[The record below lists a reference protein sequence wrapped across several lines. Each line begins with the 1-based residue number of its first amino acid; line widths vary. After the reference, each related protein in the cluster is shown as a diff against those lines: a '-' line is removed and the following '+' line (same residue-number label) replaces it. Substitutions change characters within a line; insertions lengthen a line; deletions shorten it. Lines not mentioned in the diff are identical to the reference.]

1 MALRLGRQCRR
12 PAPLAPC
19 SRAQAPRAGGLGAA
33 FRFGWGGEGVDGG
46 RPTSRGLP
54 PAGRWS
60 TLPCPLG
67 KGRCRCAGSTL
78 FALRAKALQ
87 SGAPDHGMS
96 RERAGFSERFAHQG
110 NLPARRGTGERA
122 APRRGRR
129 YTPSRGQNA
138 PFSRQNL
145 PHHPTAANAAL
156 YKARLMPVAENLPGA
171 RPRPAFRACIRPIRA
186 CLRPIRACI
195 RPIRACI
202 RPIRACLRP
211 IRACIRPIRA
221 CLRPIPYHLRP
232 SHTFCGRPMSLAAVP
247 CLLLPIR
254 AFMAFCAICGAFPAL
269 YDFPTP
275 AYGPSAPFAAHPRHL
290 RPIRVFCG
298 HPALV

>member
-1 MALRLGRQCRR
+1 MLRFV
-12 PAPLAPC
+12 
-19 SRAQAPRAGGLGAA
+19 SDGA
-33 FRFGWGGEGVDGG
+33 GEGADGG

-54 PAGRWS
+54 PAGRWA

-67 KGRCRCAGSTL
+67 KGRCRYAGSTL

-87 SGAPDHGMS
+87 SGAPDHGVS

-129 YTPSRGQNA
+129 YTPSRRQNA

-156 YKARLMPVAENLPGA
+156 YKARLMPVAENLPGT

-195 RPIRACI
+195 RPIRAC
-202 RPIRACLRP
+202 L
-211 IRACIRPIRA
+211 RPIRA

-232 SHTFCGRPMSLAAVP
+232 SHTFCGRPMSLAAIS
-247 CLLLPIR
+247 CLLRPSAPLW
-254 AFMAFCAICGAFPAL
+254 L
-269 YDFPTP
+269 
-275 AYGPSAPFAAHPRHL
+275 SAPFAAHSQRFTTFLRLLMAIPRHL
-290 RPIRVFCG
+290 RRIPRLSRLSHTFCG
-298 HPALV
+298 HSVPFTAFPRLFPCYSRL